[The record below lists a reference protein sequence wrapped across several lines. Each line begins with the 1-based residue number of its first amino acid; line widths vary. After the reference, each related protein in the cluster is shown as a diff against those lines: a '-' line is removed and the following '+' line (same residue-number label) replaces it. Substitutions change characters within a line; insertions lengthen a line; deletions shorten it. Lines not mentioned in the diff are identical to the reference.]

1 MRKVLLGSALSL
13 LCLNPFPAQGKQ
25 VINSNLP
32 GFDKALQLTGVKLA
46 LDCRT
51 KLDRLKP
58 EEIANVIAAMKLNSA
73 DIEDPLVLLLARKT
87 NHTISSDC
95 RTLDEIELS
104 RVAMNVATNYDLRFK
119 SGAYQDEKI
128 SEEHFMTASGI
139 VAGHQ
144 CRKRKGLYSTSA
156 EASERLA
163 NAFKVTNLPP
173 RLALNMQ
180 VNYAGLK
187 LSRMLDP
194 TCTNFIDP
202 EKAADILIMHFE
214 ELQGQ

>member
-1 MRKVLLGSALSL
+1 M
-13 LCLNPFPAQGKQ
+13 LCFSPFPAQGKQ
-25 VINSNLP
+25 VVNSNLP
-32 GFDKALQLTGVKLA
+32 SFDKALQLAGVKLV

-51 KLDRLKP
+51 KLDKLTP
-58 EEIANVIAAMKLNSA
+58 DEIANVKAGMRLNNA
-73 DIEDPLVLLLARKT
+73 DIEDPLVLLLASKT
-87 NHTISSDC
+87 KHTISSDC
-95 RTLDEIELS
+95 RKIDEVELS
-104 RVAMNVATNYDLRFK
+104 RFAMNVATNYDLRFK

-194 TCTNFIDP
+194 TCTNFTDP